1 MTSSCTLSDWLYRWP
16 QFTSVL
22 LITSVGIA
30 ALSAADQGKSPWKPW
45 PVGESQPPNF
55 WPAADDQGPLM
66 QSRHDNRAFP
76 EAAIK
81 AAAAYDQVTAADPH
95 FTDKTLWPML
105 GGKEFFPGES
115 WTKAR
120 TLVWAKPG
128 VNGVPKARNAT
139 DLLVTD
145 VKNWSENGKPATALW
160 DEDCDLVL
168 PAAGA
173 TYELSFRDCGTRQA
187 YRHITVGRN
196 AQFTG
201 GGDGV
206 GRQIFGN
213 VWIKR
218 GGAIGSQGATG
229 FLGKQHVF
237 YRNDNDDHG
246 NDSQYYIFGKTENR
260 SIEFIG
266 NAATGDEFK
275 VEGCTVIVGQ
285 DSRLTPG
292 RDATPEITKG
302 GTLVLMDGAFF
313 GNWIDN
319 FQQVDL
325 TVNGNV
331 WGGLPERPLTRNC
344 VWAVGYKNHTQA
356 AFTSQQGTTTH
367 YDRVVSVR
375 LTPGSSM
382 KSHMAVGKK
391 TGHLVLTSMGEQV
404 GNLAGRS
411 LPGDWTYGFEKGKA
425 DKYPDRLERY
435 AWFDHLPR
443 GIDVAIES
451 DVAVANVEFDH
462 LRKGGL
468 LLADP
473 AVLTTWSGVT
483 FGKHN
488 HAPAPELPAKLPEL
502 KKNGGY

>member
-1 MTSSCTLSDWLYRWP
+1 MTSPRTHWLEFWHHL
-16 QFTSVL
+16 FSVL
-22 LITSVGIA
+22 LFASAGVGT
-30 ALSAADQGKSPWKPW
+30 LFAADVAKSPWKPW
-45 PVGESQPPNF
+45 PTGESQPPNF
-55 WPAADDQGPLM
+55 WPEADDQGPLM

-76 EAAIK
+76 EVAIK
-81 AAAAYDQVTAADPH
+81 AAAAYDQITAADSH
-95 FTDKTLWPML
+95 LTDKTLWPML
-105 GGKEFFPGES
+105 CGKEFFLGET
-115 WTKAR
+115 WAKAR

-128 VNGVPKARNAT
+128 VSGVPKSRNAT

-145 VKNWSENGKPATALW
+145 VKNWTENGKPATDLW
-160 DEDCDLVL
+160 DEDTDLVL
-168 PAAGA
+168 PSAGA
-173 TYELSFRDCGTRQA
+173 AYELSFRDCGTRQA
-187 YRHITVGRN
+187 FRHITVGRN
-196 AQFTG
+196 AQFNG

-218 GGAIGSQGATG
+218 GGAIGSQGATS

-266 NAATGDEFK
+266 NAGTGDEFK

-302 GTLVLMDGAFF
+302 GTLALMDGAFF
-313 GNWIDN
+313 GNWINN

-331 WGGLPERPLTRNC
+331 CGGLPERPLTRNC
-344 VWAVGYKNHTQA
+344 VWAVGFKNHTQA

-367 YDRVVSVR
+367 YERVVSVR
-375 LTPGSSM
+375 LTAGSSL
-382 KSHMAVGKK
+382 KSHMALGKK
-391 TGHLVLTSMGEQV
+391 SGHLVLTSMGEQ
-404 GNLAGRS
+404 GGILWARA
-411 LPGDWTYGFEKGKA
+411 LPGDWTYRLEQEHA

-451 DVAVANVEFDH
+451 NVTVANVEFDH

-473 AVLTTWSGVT
+473 AVVTTWNGVT

-488 HAPAPELPAKLPEL
+488 HAPASELPAKLPEV
-502 KKNGGY
+502 KNNGGY

>member
-1 MTSSCTLSDWLYRWP
+1 MTSSHILSR
-16 QFTSVL
+16 L
-22 LITSVGIA
+22 LFRLVGVMLIASVGIVE
-30 ALSAADQGKSPWKPW
+30 LSAADQAKPPWKPW
-45 PVGESQPPNF
+45 PSGESQPPNF
-55 WPAADDQGPLM
+55 WPADDDLGPLM
-66 QSRHDNRAFP
+66 QSRRDNRAFP

-81 AAAAYDQVTAADPH
+81 AAAAYDQVTAADPQ
-95 FTDKTLWPML
+95 FKDKTLWPML
-105 GGKEFFPGES
+105 GGKEFFLGET
-115 WTKAR
+115 WTKTR

-128 VNGVPKARNAT
+128 VNGVAKARNAN

-160 DEDCDLVL
+160 DEDSDLVL
-168 PAAGA
+168 PAAGTA
-173 TYELSFRDCGTRQA
+173 YEVSFRDCGTRQA
-187 YRHITVGRN
+187 SRHITVGRN
-196 AQFTG
+196 ATLNG

-218 GGAIGSQGATG
+218 GGGIGSQGATS

-246 NDSQYYIFGKTENR
+246 NDSQYYTFGKSENR

-266 NAATGDEFK
+266 NAATGDEFN

-292 RDATPEITKG
+292 RDATPKITKG
-302 GTLVLMDGAFF
+302 GTLALMDGAFF

-325 TVNGNV
+325 TVQGNV
-331 WGGLPERPLTRNC
+331 WGGLPERPLTRNA

-356 AFTSQQGTTTH
+356 AFTNQQGTTTR
-367 YDRVVSVR
+367 YDRVVSVW
-375 LTPGSSM
+375 LTAGSSM
-382 KSHMAVGKK
+382 KSHSASGKK
-391 TGHLVLTSMGEQV
+391 TGHLVLTSLGEQV
-404 GNLAGRS
+404 GNLSGRA
-411 LPGDWTYGFEKGKA
+411 LPGDWTYGFEKEKG

-435 AWFDHLPR
+435 TWFDKLPR
-443 GIDVAIES
+443 GIDVAIER
-451 DVAVANVEFDH
+451 DVTVANVEFDH

-473 AVLTTWSGVT
+473 AVLATWRGVT

-488 HAPAPELPAKLPEL
+488 HAKAPELPAKLPEL